1 MGIGHCDRESRCV
14 CQREIRSVID
24 YAKDVFPGNA
34 QAGQQAVECS
44 DLVSATLLEM
54 LNTEFPTA
62 DAYCLGAST
71 GNYCDVDADGHLLGI
86 FTDGDLRRSFDR
98 QVDVH
103 ATRMDEVMTRGGK
116 AIGPKALAAEAVH
129 LMEEHRIT
137 ALPVVDAD
145 GILVG
150 ALNVHDLL
158 RAGVM

>member
-1 MGIGHCDRESRCV
+1 MSR
-14 CQREIRSVID
+14 
-24 YAKDVFPGNA
+24 KGL
-34 QAGQQAVECS
+34 G
-44 DLVSATLLEM
+44 M
-54 LNTEFPTA
+54 TA
-62 DAYCLGAST
+62 I
-71 GNYCDVDADGHLLGI
+71 VDAGGRVLGI

-103 ATRMDEVMTRGGK
+103 ATRMDEVMTRGGRT
-116 AIGPKALAAEAVH
+116 IGPKALAADAVH
-129 LMEEHRIT
+129 VMEEHRIT